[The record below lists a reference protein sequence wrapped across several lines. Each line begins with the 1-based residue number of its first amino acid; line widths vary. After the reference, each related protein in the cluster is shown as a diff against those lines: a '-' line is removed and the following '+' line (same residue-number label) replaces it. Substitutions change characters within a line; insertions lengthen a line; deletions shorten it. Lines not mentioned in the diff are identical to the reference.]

1 MVSAPLPPLRFGPFV
16 LDAAAGRL
24 LRDDAPVALQP
35 KVFAL
40 LCALAGHPGRL
51 IAKATLLQQV
61 WPAQVVSDAV
71 VKTAINQLRIA
82 LGDDPSQ
89 PRYVETVPR
98 RGYRFIAGIE
108 GATVAPPAWVQQAGD
123 RMVGRQAA
131 LDALHA
137 AWQQTREGTAQLVF
151 VIGEAGI
158 GKTTLIDHFA
168 RHAGAVL
175 VARGQCVEQ
184 GGQDEPHMP
193 ILEALNGLCRSH
205 PGAVPRIRRIAP
217 TWLAQMPWHASEAER
232 LALRQEIDGVGPGRV
247 LREFR
252 EMLDRLAEPQPILLV
267 LEDLQWSDLP
277 SLQLIEHLASRRE
290 RARWMLVASL
300 RPADAQG
307 RPTAV
312 ADLHARLRLR
322 GLARGLELAAFSAG
336 EVAEYLAG
344 RYARQ
349 PPSTHLAQRLHA
361 QTGGLPLYLATW
373 LDAADREHADTQD
386 GPVGPPPDAF
396 AEPPARLAQGLAH
409 LIERQLELLEPED
422 QSLLEAASVLGVEF
436 WSQPLASMLERSRL
450 SVRAQIDRLAR
461 QGQWLVPLAVERLA
475 DDSFDARHAFRHA
488 LHRHVLYQR
497 LGAARR
503 AELHRR
509 AAQGLEAMAPLG
521 LPVAA
526 AELAEHHERSHDAT
540 AAIRHS
546 AEATRL
552 AVARFA
558 PQEAVRLA
566 RRALALLGRSDALPP
581 PERDAL
587 ELGLHAHQAVAFA
600 QYLGFAAPEREVS
613 LARALELCERRP
625 AAAAHGWIHGGLGW
639 IHMARADYRQ
649 ALRMA
654 ERVEALGRRFD
665 DPAVVVCAMNLRGTT
680 LSFQGDY
687 AAAASCLREGLAICA
702 RDEARIA
709 GAPFPI
715 DPVVSMLANSALPLV
730 MVGEIDIALQHL
742 ARARERALRL
752 GAPMASM
759 LAAWGASTAG
769 AALGEAALV
778 AEMLPTLQA
787 AAGADDI
794 GQAEG
799 PALWF
804 DGWIAGHGPR
814 RPAQSATQRIR
825 AALERHRQR
834 GMFAGASQVHLYAAE
849 VALRAGQLDEARAE
863 IDAGLH
869 SAEQFGEAG
878 HLSDIHRLDA
888 RWHAAQHDDAESR
901 RALERAL
908 HHGVAQQSAWAA
920 LAAWIELCER
930 PDAREAERAGLSR
943 ALAQVRGG
951 ESLARVQRARSLLQR

>member
-1 MVSAPLPPLRFGPFV
+1 MSAPLPPLRFGPFV

-108 GATVAPPAWVQQAGD
+108 GATAAPPAWVQPAGD
-123 RMVGRQAA
+123 RLVGRQAA

-137 AWQQTREGTAQLVF
+137 AWQQAREGTAQLVF

-168 RHAGAVL
+168 RHAGAAL

-205 PGAVPRIRRIAP
+205 PGAVPQIRRIAP

-322 GLARGLELAAFSAG
+322 GLARGLELTAFSAG

-373 LDAADREHADTQD
+373 LDAADREHADTPD
-386 GPVGPPPDAF
+386 GPVGHPPDAF

-540 AAIRHS
+540 AAIR
-546 AEATRL
+546 
-552 AVARFA
+552 
-558 PQEAVRLA
+558 
-566 RRALALLGRSDALPP
+566 
-581 PERDAL
+581 
-587 ELGLHAHQAVAFA
+587 
-600 QYLGFAAPEREVS
+600 
-613 LARALELCERRP
+613 
-625 AAAAHGWIHGGLGW
+625 
-639 IHMARADYRQ
+639 
-649 ALRMA
+649 
-654 ERVEALGRRFD
+654 
-665 DPAVVVCAMNLRGTT
+665 
-680 LSFQGDY
+680 
-687 AAAASCLREGLAICA
+687 
-702 RDEARIA
+702 
-709 GAPFPI
+709 
-715 DPVVSMLANSALPLV
+715 
-730 MVGEIDIALQHL
+730 
-742 ARARERALRL
+742 
-752 GAPMASM
+752 
-759 LAAWGASTAG
+759 
-769 AALGEAALV
+769 
-778 AEMLPTLQA
+778 
-787 AAGADDI
+787 
-794 GQAEG
+794 
-799 PALWF
+799 
-804 DGWIAGHGPR
+804 
-814 RPAQSATQRIR
+814 
-825 AALERHRQR
+825 
-834 GMFAGASQVHLYAAE
+834 
-849 VALRAGQLDEARAE
+849 
-863 IDAGLH
+863 
-869 SAEQFGEAG
+869 
-878 HLSDIHRLDA
+878 
-888 RWHAAQHDDAESR
+888 
-901 RALERAL
+901 
-908 HHGVAQQSAWAA
+908 
-920 LAAWIELCER
+920 
-930 PDAREAERAGLSR
+930 
-943 ALAQVRGG
+943 
-951 ESLARVQRARSLLQR
+951 